1 MAVTDSPEIEARAA
15 DRIVFF
21 SDAVVAIA
29 ITLLALALPVPA
41 TTDKTTNL
49 AFLGSLGDHWD
60 DYLAFFI
67 SFLVVGSHWTAHR
80 SIFRYVNRVTD
91 QVVGTNMVWLL
102 MVVLTPFA
110 ARAVSAHGGA
120 FGARFGI
127 YALIQAI
134 ASTCLVRMSGELSQQ
149 HLLRPD
155 APESARH
162 PDNALRYASIAGFL
176 ISIPV
181 AFVTPAAY
189 AVWAIVPGVFRSIR
203 RRRAAAGLRE
213 R

>member
-1 MAVTDSPEIEARAA
+1 MAVTDSPEIEARSA

-29 ITLLALALPVPA
+29 ITLLALELPVPA
-41 TTDKTTNL
+41 TARGTTNIQ
-49 AFLGSLGDHWD
+49 FLKSLGDHWH

-67 SFLVVGSHWTAHR
+67 SFLVVGSHWGSHR
-80 SIFRYVNRVTD
+80 SLFRYVNRVTD
-91 QVVGTNMVWLL
+91 QVVGTNMIWLL

-110 ARAVSAHGGA
+110 ARLVAAHGGA
-120 FGARFGI
+120 FGVRFAI

-134 ASTCLVRMSGELSQQ
+134 AFSCLVRLSGELSQQ

-155 APESARH
+155 APGSAQH
-162 PDNALRYASIAGFL
+162 PDNAVRYASIAAFL

-181 AFVTPAAY
+181 AFVTLWAY
-189 AVWAIVPGVFRSIR
+189 AVWAIIPAVFRSL
-203 RRRAAAGLRE
+203 RRRAAARPGQ
-213 R
+213 

>member
-1 MAVTDSPEIEARAA
+1 MAVTDSPEIEDRAA

-29 ITLLALALPVPA
+29 ITLLALELPVPA
-41 TTDKTTNL
+41 LKDTTTNL
-49 AFLGSLGDHWD
+49 GFLGSLHDHWN

-67 SFLVVGSHWTAHR
+67 SFLVVGSHWGAHR

-91 QVVGTNMVWLL
+91 HVVGTNMVWLL

-110 ARAVSAHGGA
+110 ARVVSAHGGA
-120 FGARFGI
+120 FGARFAI
-127 YALIQAI
+127 YALIQAV
-134 ASTCLVRMSGELSQQ
+134 ASTCLVRMSNELSQQ

-155 APESARH
+155 APESAQH
-162 PDNALRYASIAGFL
+162 ADNALRYASIAAFL

-181 AFVTPAAY
+181 AFFTPWAY
-189 AVWAIVPGVFRSIR
+189 AVWAIIPAVFRSL
-203 RRRAAAGLRE
+203 RRRAAASPGQ
-213 R
+213 